1 MDNFITVYEISKG
14 FDRSL
19 GIGCIVGIIAIII
32 GIIGM
37 VIQKRNN
44 GYWPIWTG
52 PPIIGVVVGG
62 IIFILS
68 MIFFIGSITKSNR
81 LVTVYQS
88 GKYQVTEGIVHVLH
102 TQPSSGHTK
111 GDIIRINGQEFE
123 VNFFVHTPAYS
134 RTISHGGVLR
144 QGTYAR
150 VYHQK
155 GKILRIDIRNPVNM
169 RK

>member
-1 MDNFITVYEISKG
+1 MDNFTTVYEITRQIDDASIDLIVGGSIAVIIGALFLVLRKRSKG
-14 FDRSL
+14 WPMPFL
-19 GIGCIVGIIAIII
+19 GPLLV
-32 GIIGM
+32 
-37 VIQKRNN
+37 VI
-44 GYWPIWTG
+44 
-52 PPIIGVVVGG
+52 
-62 IIFILS
+62 F
-68 MIFFIGSITKSNR
+68 GSILFLAG
-81 LVTVYQS
+81 LVFLMDTFITANMLISAYKNGQFRV
-88 GKYQVTEGIVHVLH
+88 VEGEVHVLH
-102 TQPSSGHTK
+102 TQPSGGHTK

>member
-1 MDNFITVYEISKG
+1 MDNFTTVYEITRQIDDES
-14 FDRSL
+14 
-19 GIGCIVGIIAIII
+19 IGLIVGGSIAVII
-32 GIIGM
+32 GTLFL
-37 VIQKRNN
+37 VLRKRNK
-44 GYWPIWTG
+44 GWPMPFLG
-52 PPIIGVVVGG
+52 PLLVV
-62 IIFILS
+62 IF
-68 MIFFIGSITKSNR
+68 GSILFLAG
-81 LVTVYQS
+81 LVFLMDTFISTNMLISAYKNGQFRV
-88 GKYQVTEGIVHVLH
+88 VEGEVHVLH